1 MSKQDNNAIS
11 YSKKSDLLN
20 SGKRYS
26 CDLQSITFGCS
37 NQLISS
43 LILLE
48 CEYANDRHKY
58 QNKGAIIYGCSSKDN
73 AWKELKNFRKLGF
86 NWAVQEYAFSDKPN
100 KQMPTLPK
108 NWVRPC
114 HLIYDHEK
122 NAWCVWRG
130 RERRV
135 ENQAWNEYC
144 DEIIKEAEE
153 YYRDKKQGET

>member
-1 MSKQDNNAIS
+1 MNTIS

-86 NWAVQEYAFSDKPN
+86 NWAVQEYAFSDIPN

>member
-1 MSKQDNNAIS
+1 MSEVM
-11 YSKKSDLLN
+11 YSNKSDLLN
-20 SGKRYS
+20 SGDRYS
-26 CDLQSITFGCS
+26 CDQNSTTFGSS
-37 NQLISS
+37 NKLISS

-48 CEYANDRHKY
+48 CEYASDKHKY
-58 QNKGAIIYGCSSKDN
+58 QNKGAIIYGCSTKDK
-73 AWKELKNFRKLGF
+73 AWEELKKFRKQGF
-86 NWAVQEYAFSDKPN
+86 NWAVQEYVFSDKPN

-114 HLIYDHEK
+114 HLIYDHEE
-122 NAWCVWRG
+122 NVWCVWRG

-135 ENQAWNEYC
+135 ENQAWNEYW

>member
-1 MSKQDNNAIS
+1 MKI

-20 SGKRYS
+20 SGNRYS

-58 QNKGAIIYGCSSKDN
+58 QNKGAIIYSCSSKDK
-73 AWKELKNFRKLGF
+73 AWEELKKFRKRGF
-86 NWAVQEYAFSDKPN
+86 NWAVQEYVFSDKPN

-114 HLIYDHEK
+114 HLIYDHEE
-122 NAWCVWRG
+122 NVWCVWRG

-135 ENQAWNEYC
+135 ENQAWNEYW